1 MNIHHFE
8 DSFAAVAHVLHKS
21 KQYDKEMY
29 YASVILHESNS
40 QDQTDYDDK
49 DELFQDAFSLVGE
62 LEDITGTIYLMSDG
76 TNTLLRYDDNK
87 EYVDEVENAH
97 FENGGDREIEIKDK
111 KKYFKEHSPFKHN
124 INSHVNCLHC
134 DAVYPLIDYKV
145 VKEAYGDFI
154 CCKYWPD
161 CDGTVMDMME
171 TKKKDR
177 KPKRSF
183 KPTEEVPLET
193 QDEIKLTGNE
203 GIVLIE
209 YNQDEDTES
218 FLFLKKNVYERYSKI
233 IESFISN
240 QSFFDGIGV
249 GLQINFT
256 KIEDIDDFDDD
267 DC

>member
-21 KQYDKEMY
+21 KQYDEEMY

-40 QDQTDYDDK
+40 QDQTDYDDRE
-49 DELFQDAFSLVGE
+49 ELFQDAFSLVGE

-87 EYVDEVENAH
+87 EYVDEVANAH
-97 FENGGDREIEIKDK
+97 FENGGDREIEVEDK
-111 KKYFKEHSPFKHN
+111 NSYFEKHSPFKRK
-124 INSHVNCLHC
+124 IDSKVNCLHC

-145 VKEAYGDFI
+145 VKEAYGEFI
-154 CCKYWPD
+154 YCKYWPD
-161 CDGTVMDMME
+161 CDGTIMDMIK

-177 KPKRSF
+177 KPKNIF
-183 KPTEEVPLET
+183 DKKNEVPLET
-193 QDEIKLTGNE
+193 KDEIKLTGNE

-209 YNQDEDTES
+209 YKLDEDTDS
-218 FLFLKKNVYERYSKI
+218 FLFLKKNVYERYTKI
-233 IESFISN
+233 IQKFVNNE
-240 QSFFDGIGV
+240 SFFDGIGV
-249 GLQINFT
+249 GLQINFGR
-256 KIEDIDDFDDD
+256 IEYTDDFDDD